1 MNKLFDN
8 KNYPSVMFLLIAI
21 MLVLLLFNFVNI
33 VDNSGEKIEKE
44 KRIDITSL
52 AVFDN
57 IEKNSMKSSVMFYLI
72 LSGLGINCDYCNKY
86 YFNDKKKL
94 T

>member
-72 LSGLGINCDYCNKY
+72 LSGLGILIAITAINIISMIRKN
-86 YFNDKKKL
+86 
-94 T
+94 